1 MLFFP
6 TPPFLFL
13 LDVLCCLVSCHAVDS
28 TPSHPHTHPAFTSTQ
43 PLSVRTLAAN
53 TYKPK
58 KPSQTHA
65 NPPATLLSL
74 VCPRHRPH
82 HHHHHY
88 PIPIPLHSHPSH
100 LAKSPA
106 EKKIVHPPS
115 AQLWT
120 LVRTSP
126 ADSFASFPTGFFST
140 PVATSVPTQLD
151 SYRRKNG
158 QPIASRPQ
166 IHRHH
171 RPPRKNTAKPPKPHD
186 APHKRSHTAPTSNPP
201 NPLFPPS
208 TTQYRS
214 DHAQTTSVTYR
225 PDRPIRIHPPR
236 QKTTPIPPAHPQKLE
251 KTSFSHPTHPS
262 LTPSLSIL
270 PPLHP
275 PPSPHPTQ
283 KTSSFHPQHPSFAPT
298 CPIQSLPHTTQ
309 RSLPITQNLVVT
321 HFFSNSSHTT
331 RPPHPHHKIIAIH
344 IFHTSIPSLLLSAH
358 RKNYAHPPNHHQ
370 TSHHGPQQVTH
381 RPRTSIS
388 FRQKL
393 KALAPSASSH
403 GVVGLASDGARARLS
418 LRLCPRAFPVAS
430 SQNTALTTTW
440 KSERS
445 AKNSQRLS
453 NRSSVI
459 TLQYKRMYLTL
470 AHKHISTAAGQ
481 PGDKGNLEFMSR
493 CLDHIRLASVPLLG

>member
-13 LDVLCCLVSCHAVDS
+13 LDVLCRVVSCHAVDS

-74 VCPRHRPH
+74 VYPRHRPH

-140 PVATSVPTQLD
+140 PVATSVPTQLG

-171 RPPRKNTAKPPKPHD
+171 RPPRKNTAKPPNPTTH
-186 APHKRSHTAPTSNPP
+186 RTNAPTPP
-201 NPLFPPS
+201 PPPTPQTHS
-208 TTQYRS
+208 FRPPQRNT
-214 DHAQTTSVTYR
+214 AQTTPKQPPSRTDQTDPSESIPHVKKQ
-225 PDRPIRIHPPR
+225 HPSHQHTRKNSKKPVFHTPLTHLSPPHFLSYLPFIPR
-236 QKTTPIPPAHPQKLE
+236 H
-251 KTSFSHPTHPS
+251 HPTQHKKPRPSTPNTHHSPRLGPSNPS
-262 LTPSLSIL
+262 LTP
-270 PPLHP
+270 HNDHF
-275 PPSPHPTQ
+275 PSP
-283 KTSSFHPQHPSFAPT
+283 KTWSSHIFSQIPRIRPDSHIRITKSSPYIYSIPPYLHYCSQH
-298 CPIQSLPHTTQ
+298 IEKTT
-309 RSLPITQNLVVT
+309 RTHPITTKRLTTAHNRSPTGHALRSR
-321 HFFSNSSHTT
+321 FGKSSKRWH
-331 RPPHPHHKIIAIH
+331 R
-344 IFHTSIPSLLLSAH
+344 AH
-358 RKNYAHPPNHHQ
+358 R
-370 TSHHGPQQVTH
+370 
-381 RPRTSIS
+381 RT
-388 FRQKL
+388 
-393 KALAPSASSH
+393 AWLAWRAME
-403 GVVGLASDGARARLS
+403 RAR
-418 LRLCPRAFPVAS
+418 V
-430 SQNTALTTTW
+430 
-440 KSERS
+440 
-445 AKNSQRLS
+445 
-453 NRSSVI
+453 
-459 TLQYKRMYLTL
+459 
-470 AHKHISTAAGQ
+470 
-481 PGDKGNLEFMSR
+481 
-493 CLDHIRLASVPLLG
+493 

>member
-1 MLFFP
+1 MR
-6 TPPFLFL
+6 TPPL
-13 LDVLCCLVSCHAVDS
+13 
-28 TPSHPHTHPAFTSTQ
+28 
-43 PLSVRTLAAN
+43 
-53 TYKPK
+53 
-58 KPSQTHA
+58 
-65 NPPATLLSL
+65 TLLSL

-88 PIPIPLHSHPSH
+88 PIPIPLHNHPSH
-100 LAKSPA
+100 PAKSPA

-120 LVRTSP
+120 LTRTSP
-126 ADSFASFPTGFFST
+126 PDSFASFPTEFSST
-140 PVATSVPTQLD
+140 PLATSVPTQLG
-151 SYRRKNG
+151 SYRPKNG

-166 IHRHH
+166 IHRHY
-171 RPPRKNTAKPPKPHD
+171 RPPRKNTAKPHD
-186 APHKRSHTAPTSNPP
+186 AAPPTPPPTQTPPQTPTS

-214 DHAQTTSVTYR
+214 DHAQTTSITYR

-236 QKTTPIPPAHPQKLE
+236 QKITLIPPAHPQKLE

-262 LTPSLSIL
+262 LTPSLSTL

-283 KTSSFHPQHPSFAPT
+283 KTSSFHSHHPSFAPAL
-298 CPIQSLPHTTQ
+298 PIQSLAPTSPL
-309 RSLPITQNLVVT
+309 SLPITQNLVVT
-321 HFFSNSSHTT
+321 HFFSNPSHTT
-331 RPPHPHHKIIAIH
+331 THPHPHHKIIAIH

-358 RKNYAHPPNHHQ
+358 RKNHPHPPNHHQ
-370 TSHHGPQQVTH
+370 TSHNGPQQVTH

-418 LRLCPRAFPVAS
+418 LRLCPRAFLVAS

-470 AHKHISTAAGQ
+470 THKHISTAAGQ